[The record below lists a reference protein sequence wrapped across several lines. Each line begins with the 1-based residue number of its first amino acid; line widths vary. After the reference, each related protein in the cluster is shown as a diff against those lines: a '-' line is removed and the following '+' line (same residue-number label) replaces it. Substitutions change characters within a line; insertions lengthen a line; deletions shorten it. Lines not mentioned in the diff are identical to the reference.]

1 MILSNEPGERRH
13 ARSLGEY
20 EAYHEEV
27 SKDDRPTTE
36 PREVFLKKLGNR
48 LRELRKRKGLRQEDF
63 DDDTASSITIRG
75 LQGIEY
81 GEKNPKIYT
90 LYKMSQ
96 KLGLNL
102 SEVLDLD

>member
-1 MILSNEPGERRH
+1 MTSSNVPGEEASVRALDADDEIRN
-13 ARSLGEY
+13 RDGY
-20 EAYHEEV
+20 EAE
-27 SKDDRPTTE
+27 T
-36 PREVFLKKLGNR
+36 REVFLKRLGQR

-63 DDDTASSITIRG
+63 DDDTALSITVRG

-102 SEVLDLD
+102 SEVLDLDG